1 MKNFNLLNA
10 MGAAGFALVLTTA
23 HAQAVAQEM
32 KPPPSELFQTI
43 AALDAKV
50 FDAYN
55 RCDNTDNLKVF
66 GDYFTP
72 DVEFYHDNGGL
83 MASRK
88 AVVASTQKYICGK
101 VRRELI
107 PGTLEVYPIKDY
119 GAIETGEHRFCK
131 IESADTCEGAAKFAM
146 VWQRKGGVW
155 KMSRVLSFGHRT
167 LPTAAPAL
175 DTAGIQKILTENKVP
190 AVGVGIIRDGKLAR
204 MDVIGELTKGV
215 AAPPNTIFNVA
226 SLAKP
231 IVTMLTLKLVSQGE
245 WKLDEPLANYW
256 VDPDVANDPR
266 SKQLTTRHV
275 LSHQSGF
282 VNWRWLHASK
292 KLAFDVDPGTKFQY
306 SGEGF
311 NYLQRALEN
320 KFSMPLEQL
329 VDAVVFKPLAM
340 NDSRFVWDLGMDGA
354 RFAVEHDESG
364 KPYPAEKRMKAIAAD
379 DLLTTV
385 ADYAK
390 FGVSVLNQTGLTQ
403 EVAEAMRTP
412 QAAMKGSASMGL
424 GWELHRNL
432 GQQKEYALIHSGSDQ
447 GVRTVMILLPQSKQG
462 LIIFTNGDNGSKLYE
477 KLVTESLDLGG
488 EIWKRATE

>member
-10 MGAAGFALVLTTA
+10 MGVAGFAIVLTTA
-23 HAQAVAQEM
+23 HALAVAQET

-55 RCDNTDNLKVF
+55 RCDDKDNLKVF

-88 AVVASTQKYICGK
+88 AVVASTKKYICGK

-131 IESADTCEGAAKFAM
+131 IEDADTCEGAAKFAM
-146 VWQRKGGVW
+146 VWQRKGGLW

-175 DTAGIQKILTENKVP
+175 DTAGIQKILRENNVP
-190 AVGVGIIRDGKLAR
+190 AVGIGTIRDGKLAR

-256 VDPDVANDPR
+256 VDPD
-266 SKQLTTRHV
+266 
-275 LSHQSGF
+275 
-282 VNWRWLHASK
+282 
-292 KLAFDVDPGTKFQY
+292 
-306 SGEGF
+306 
-311 NYLQRALEN
+311 
-320 KFSMPLEQL
+320 
-329 VDAVVFKPLAM
+329 
-340 NDSRFVWDLGMDGA
+340 
-354 RFAVEHDESG
+354 ESG
-364 KPYPAEKRMKAIAAD
+364 KPYPTEKRMKAIAAD

-462 LIIFTNGDNGSKLYE
+462 LIIFTNGDNGAKLYE
-477 KLVTESLDLGG
+477 KLVTESFDLGG

>member
-1 MKNFNLLNA
+1 
-10 MGAAGFALVLTTA
+10 
-23 HAQAVAQEM
+23 
-32 KPPPSELFQTI
+32 
-43 AALDAKV
+43 
-50 FDAYN
+50 
-55 RCDNTDNLKVF
+55 
-66 GDYFTP
+66 
-72 DVEFYHDNGGL
+72 
-83 MASRK
+83 
-88 AVVASTQKYICGK
+88 
-101 VRRELI
+101 
-107 PGTLEVYPIKDY
+107 
-119 GAIETGEHRFCK
+119 
-131 IESADTCEGAAKFAM
+131 
-146 VWQRKGGVW
+146 
-155 KMSRVLSFGHRT
+155 MSHVLSFGHRT

-175 DTAGIQKILTENKVP
+175 DTAGIQKILIENNVP
-190 AVGVGIIRDGKLAR
+190 AVGIGTIRDGKLAR

-266 SKQLTTRHV
+266 SKTLTTRHV

-282 VNWRWLHASK
+282 VNWRWLNASK
-292 KLAFDVDPGTKFQY
+292 KLAFDVEPGTKFQY

-320 KFSMPLEQL
+320 KFSVPLEQL

-364 KPYPAEKRMKAIAAD
+364 KPYPTEKRMKAIAAD

-477 KLVTESLDLGG
+477 KRVTESFDLGG